1 MQSEAL
7 LQLLHVHRMA
17 PAWGA
22 TLVEIVRRKEY
33 VRIFLQKAKEM
44 ADILNQFRTQEQRRR
59 DTFKSEILRYIPAG
73 LIQGLEEAPPYC
85 EISVSNT
92 KDSLPNLVTDDI
104 QAFERMVS
112 SIKPSHISGDPA
124 VASSDSISKLQA
136 TMLKMLPQ
144 LENIGLDFERIVAKT
159 GFYTTSNNQK
169 LEEENRRL
177 KQQLSS
183 VKSTPGASEYRPTPT
198 IPSPEQLKHQDA
210 SLYPK
215 QEEMI
220 KAYESRIKS
229 LERVLQERYNVPTT
243 PISDPASA
251 EEIKQ
256 LRSSLAEEKRK
267 GKEQADLIRSLALE
281 NQGFLS
287 QVAALNDRWKIAES
301 QSKEMADTL
310 VKEKEDSEKFKLQ
323 ILNFEKESVKVC
335 RQSYP
340 SANSFL

>member
-59 DTFKSEILRYIPAG
+59 DTFKSEILRYIPTG
-73 LIQGLEEAPPYC
+73 LIQGLDEAPPYC

-104 QAFERMVS
+104 QAFERIVS

-159 GFYTTSNNQK
+159 GFYTPSNNRK

-183 VKSTPGASEYRPTPT
+183 AGASEYRPTST
-198 IPSPEQLKHQDA
+198 IPSPEQPKQQDA

-220 KAYESRIKS
+220 RAYESRIKS
-229 LERVLQERYNVPTT
+229 LERVLQERYNAPTT
-243 PISDPASA
+243 QMSDPAST
-251 EEIKQ
+251 EEIKL
-256 LRSSLAEEKRK
+256 LRSSLTEEKRK
-267 GKEQADLIRSLALE
+267 GKEQADRIRSLELE
-281 NQGFLS
+281 NQGLRS
-287 QVAALNDRWKIAES
+287 QVAALNDRCKIAES
-301 QSKEMADTL
+301 QLKDTTDTL
-310 VKEKEDSEKFKLQ
+310 VKEKEESEKFKLQ
-323 ILNFEKESVKVC
+323 ISNFEKESVKVC
-335 RQSYP
+335 RYSL
-340 SANSFL
+340 SIC